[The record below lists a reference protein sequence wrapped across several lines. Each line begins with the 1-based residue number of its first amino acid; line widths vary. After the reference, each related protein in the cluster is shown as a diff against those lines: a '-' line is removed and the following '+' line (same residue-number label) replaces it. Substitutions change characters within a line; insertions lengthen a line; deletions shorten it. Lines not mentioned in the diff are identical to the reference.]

1 MMRQHQETVAEQAG
15 GALRRIML
23 VVLIAALMAV
33 MMAAS
38 AMPALAKVGG
48 NGKGQGDGIGGS
60 SPTNGSDQG
69 VSKKDKDYQGGV
81 YNNPHRPVVVVVDLP
96 DFP

>member
-1 MMRQHQETVAEQAG
+1 MEQHQETVAEQAG
-15 GALRRIML
+15 GALRHIML
-23 VVLIAALMAV
+23 VVLIAALMAM
-33 MMAAS
+33 MMAVS

>member
-33 MMAAS
+33 MMAVTA
-38 AMPALAKVGG
+38 APALAANGG
-48 NGKGQGDGIGGS
+48 FTFGGKIAITKSDGKAEK
-60 SPTNGSDQG
+60 G
-69 VSKKDKDYQGGV
+69 VLTAQDNHLK
-81 YNNPHRPVVVVVDLP
+81 NN
-96 DFP
+96 